1 MTHCASTGGDLAQRV
16 AQLEMDLAGKT
27 NAAFVFIKPHACND
41 KVKDLVREHFTSR
54 GIRVT
59 GEGTLDAETIDKE
72 LLIDTHYGAIASK
85 AVKLS
90 PKELNVPDKGK
101 DGFQKL
107 FGLSW
112 EQALASDKV
121 LNAKEACA
129 KMGID
134 GNAMEAKWAQL
145 DKKTDMIKFGE
156 PRRWCVA
163 CGWLV
168 SFRKLSWLVAVG
180 NDRCKWAAKRC
191 EMDDGETAASDG
203 EPAQKKR
210 LLLVRLSVYSSRST
224 DSGKH
229 GGSRWRL
236 LLRQSGRC
244 FCDQRLLH
252 VDAVRAIVRDSDTE
266 KRRDR

>member
-1 MTHCASTGGDLAQRV
+1 MAQRV

-41 KVKDLVREHFTSR
+41 KVKDLVREHFKSR

-107 FGLSW
+107 FGQSW
-112 EQALASDKV
+112 EQALASGKV
-121 LNAKEACA
+121 LNAKDACA

-156 PRRWCVA
+156 PRRSCVLA
-163 CGWLV
+163 DGSSHSESLMGCCGV
-168 SFRKLSWLVAVG
+168 K
-180 NDRCKWAAKRC
+180 
-191 EMDDGETAASDG
+191 
-203 EPAQKKR
+203 
-210 LLLVRLSVYSSRST
+210 
-224 DSGKH
+224 
-229 GGSRWRL
+229 
-236 LLRQSGRC
+236 
-244 FCDQRLLH
+244 
-252 VDAVRAIVRDSDTE
+252 
-266 KRRDR
+266 